1 MKEEVTMQDSLA
13 MIDEINRKAEEFLDT
28 ATDEDFKMMFSGC
41 SRIDESGMDAI
52 CDSFKQLK
60 GSKVMDMVEQL
71 KQDILRGRL

>member
-1 MKEEVTMQDSLA
+1 MKEEVTMQDRLA
-13 MIDEINRKAEEFLDT
+13 MIDEINRKTEEFL
-28 ATDEDFKMMFSGC
+28 TDEDFKMMFSGC

-60 GSKVMDMVEQL
+60 GSKVMDSIEQL